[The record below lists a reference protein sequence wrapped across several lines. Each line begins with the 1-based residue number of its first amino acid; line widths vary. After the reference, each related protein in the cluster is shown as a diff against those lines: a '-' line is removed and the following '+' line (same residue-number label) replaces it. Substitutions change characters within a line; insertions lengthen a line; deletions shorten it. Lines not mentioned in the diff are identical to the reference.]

1 MRLTSWRHREQRL
14 LRLRITGPSANQV
27 ADDARGA
34 YLCEVCEEVMTD
46 DVLPAAESP
55 SGVEVAICPLCR
67 PRFSGRR

>member
-14 LRLRITGPSANQV
+14 LRLRITGPSATQV

-34 YLCEVCEEVMTD
+34 YLCEVCEDVMTD

-55 SGVEVAICPLCR
+55 HGREIAICAPCWVTLT
-67 PRFSGRR
+67 SGQ